1 MTKKKDRNI
10 ECISII
16 KQFNT
21 NLTKKKHKKQS
32 NFLKK

>member
-1 MTKKKDRNI
+1 MTKKKKDRNI

-21 NLTKKKHKKQS
+21 NLTKKKHKK
-32 NFLKK
+32 